1 MIQDIFPH
9 RFRLDYQCSLPGEGD
24 PVFVF
29 RGANKREDR
38 ALASEAGEGVL
49 PTYGGLLAAGAITD
63 IGQLQFLFSI
73 DETAYY
79 LLNNGG
85 TADIELPGFA
95 YVAIRSFSSGGMA
108 AALAFAG
115 MTAYHLFSWYRDTI
129 HCGRCGHKMVP
140 FAAER
145 AMECPA
151 CRNLVYPK
159 LMPAVIIA
167 VKDGERL
174 LVSRYAG
181 REYSGL
187 ALLAGFCEVGETLEQ
202 TVAREVQEEVGLRV
216 KNITY
221 FGSQPWG
228 VDSNLLVGFTADVD
242 GSTEIHMDK
251 QELAAAGWVERSEI
265 EPPQNLASLT
275 ATMMEAFRTGQ
286 IR

>member
-38 ALASEAGEGVL
+38 ALVSEAGEGVL

-129 HCGRCGHKMVP
+129 HCGRCGH
-140 FAAER
+140 
-145 AMECPA
+145 
-151 CRNLVYPK
+151 
-159 LMPAVIIA
+159 
-167 VKDGERL
+167 
-174 LVSRYAG
+174 
-181 REYSGL
+181 
-187 ALLAGFCEVGETLEQ
+187 
-202 TVAREVQEEVGLRV
+202 
-216 KNITY
+216 
-221 FGSQPWG
+221 
-228 VDSNLLVGFTADVD
+228 
-242 GSTEIHMDK
+242 
-251 QELAAAGWVERSEI
+251 
-265 EPPQNLASLT
+265 
-275 ATMMEAFRTGQ
+275 
-286 IR
+286 